1 MGWRTGWAGSNGL
14 TLRAA
19 GSASGRCAMRRV
31 LAISWGILFISA
43 ACGGTGQ
50 PASAPSPSVGAT
62 AAPPP
67 PVHLEV
73 SYSNI
78 IGDELPLWA
87 TKEGGFFEKN
97 SLDVNLSNIA
107 SAQGVPAVLAG
118 QVTFA
123 QVGGSETLS
132 AIAGGADLVVVAQLA
147 GVYPFVLEV
156 APDIKTVADLK
167 GKKVG
172 VSSVGSS
179 SDIAT
184 RDALKKMGLDPDKD
198 VTILAVGSS
207 QNRTAGLLA
216 GSIQAGVSQPPDSL
230 AVEAK
235 GFHVLYDLASQHLP
249 SANTSVVV
257 TRTYL
262 SANREVVQRYV
273 DSLVLGIK
281 KLKADRAFGIQ
292 TLKKYFKSDDEK
304 AMAATYDFYAVL
316 VTATQP
322 FAKPEMFADAQA
334 TLGATSDKVKGYD
347 VTKMLDASFV
357 QSAVDRGL
365 DKN

>member
-1 MGWRTGWAGSNGL
+1 MGRALALVISTVFIVAG
-14 TLRAA
+14 
-19 GSASGRCAMRRV
+19 
-31 LAISWGILFISA
+31 
-43 ACGGTGQ
+43 CGG
-50 PASAPSPSVGAT
+50 AAAPSPSASAS
-62 AAPPP
+62 AAPSATTPP
-67 PVHLEV
+67 PIVNLTV

-87 TKEGGFFEKN
+87 TKEGGFFDQN
-97 SLDVNLSNIA
+97 RLNVDLQNIA
-107 SAQGVPAVLAG
+107 SAQGIPALIAG
-118 QVTFA
+118 QTQFA

-132 AIAGGADLVVVAQLA
+132 ANAGGADLVVVAQLA

-156 APDIKTVADLK
+156 APEINSVNDLK

-184 RDALKKMGLDPDKD
+184 RVALKKMGLDPDKD
-198 VTILAVGSS
+198 VSILAVGSS
-207 QNRTAGLLA
+207 TQRTAAMLA

-257 TRTYL
+257 TRAYL
-262 SANREVVQRYV
+262 NANRDVVQRYV

-292 TLKKYFKSDDEK
+292 VLKKYFKSDDEK

-322 FAKPEMFADAQA
+322 FVKPEMFADSQA
-334 TLGATSDKVKGYD
+334 TLGATNGKVKSYD
-347 VTKMLDASFV
+347 VPKMLDPSFV
-357 QSAVDRGL
+357 QNAVNRGL
-365 DKN
+365 DK

>member
-1 MGWRTGWAGSNGL
+1 
-14 TLRAA
+14 
-19 GSASGRCAMRRV
+19 MRRTV
-31 LAISWGILFISA
+31 GLSFALAIIAG
-43 ACGGTGQ
+43 ACGGTGG
-50 PASAPSPSVGAT
+50 PVAAPSASAGGT
-62 AAPPP
+62 LAPAPA
-67 PVHLEV
+67 VHLDV

-97 SLDVNLSNIA
+97 NLDVNLTNIA

-118 QVTFA
+118 QITFA

-132 AIAGGADLVVVAQLA
+132 AVAGGADLVVVAQLA

-156 APDIKTVADLK
+156 SQDIKTVADLK

-172 VSSVGSS
+172 VSSFGSS

-184 RDALKKMGLDPDKD
+184 RVALKKMGLDPEKD
-198 VTILAVGSS
+198 VTIVPVGSAA
-207 QNRTAGLLA
+207 QRTAALLA
-216 GSIQAGVSQPPDSL
+216 GAIQGGVSQPPDSL
-230 AVEAK
+230 TLEAK

-257 TRTYL
+257 RRSYIN
-262 SANREVVQRYV
+262 SNKDVVQRYV

-281 KLKADRAFGIQ
+281 KLKADKAFGV
-292 TLKKYFKSDDEK
+292 TVLKKYFQSTDDQ
-304 AMAATYDFYAVL
+304 AMGATYDFYAQL

-322 FAKPEMFADAQA
+322 FAKPEMFADSQT
-334 TLGATSDKVKGYD
+334 TLGATNAAVKSFD
-347 VTKMLDASFV
+347 VTKMLELSFV

-365 DKN
+365 DK

>member
-1 MGWRTGWAGSNGL
+1 MVLPFSRRAPLWRCTVRRTLGL
-14 TLRAA
+14 SFA
-19 GSASGRCAMRRV
+19 
-31 LAISWGILFISA
+31 LAIIAA
-43 ACGGTGQ
+43 ACGGTGGQ
-50 PASAPSPSVGAT
+50 V
-62 AAPPP
+62 AAPTGSAGSLAPVP

-73 SYSNI
+73 SYSNV

-184 RDALKKMGLDPDKD
+184 RVALKKMGLDPDKD

-230 AVEAK
+230 QLEAK

-249 SANTSVVV
+249 SANTS
-257 TRTYL
+257 
-262 SANREVVQRYV
+262 
-273 DSLVLGIK
+273 LVLGIK
-281 KLKADRAFGIQ
+281 RLKADKAFGI
-292 TLKKYFKSDDEK
+292 TVLKKYFQSTDDQ
-304 AMAATYDFYAVL
+304 AMGATYDFYAQL

-322 FAKPEMFADAQA
+322 FAKPEMFADSQA
-334 TLGATSDKVKGYD
+334 TLGATNAAVKSFD
-347 VTKMLDASFV
+347 ISKMLDTSFV

-365 DKN
+365 DK